1 MVFSFKGGKLKS
13 IAILN
18 SRQNLRPVGSDLWI
32 KNTKLAV
39 QELTGQDVIL
49 LTSVGMKT
57 WEFLVYLAAK
67 YKIKQRI
74 YVPITIEQKNI
85 DIIAYYTKQFRLS
98 PKLTE
103 WYFFEVEN
111 LKKDYP
117 FFQRERDRLII
128 NNADIIY
135 PISIRKDSTLKQL
148 YGKNESSQAVVDER
162 FTAKYSKTKKSYKFE
177 IDKRQLN
184 PEIDKQ
190 LKGFLIHWTR
200 SANDHWPD
208 ERLYDYYKTI
218 ANSQNDYAHSAHFTL
233 IRILSENKLR
243 ASSRHYRK
251 GISAVSFSELKPS
264 EAVNLMKWRA
274 RYREMSFE
282 PYGIAVRKKTADQI
296 GVRKVIYGDRKMF
309 GGLKKVDRPYFQSIG
324 TKGFWVPEKEWRH
337 IDNIDLSKIN
347 QNDLKIIVWNKEQID
362 SLKEY
367 SKSDIISL
375 YK

>member
-1 MVFSFKGGKLKS
+1 MKS

-39 QELTGQDVIL
+39 QKLTGQNVIL

-57 WEFLVYLAAK
+57 WEFPVYLAAK

-85 DIIAYYTKQFRLS
+85 DIIAYYTKQFQLS

-111 LKKDYP
+111 LKKDNP

-128 NNADIIY
+128 NDADIIY
-135 PISIRKDSTLKQL
+135 PISIRQGSTLEQL
-148 YGKNESSQAVVDER
+148 YGKNESSQVIVNER
-162 FTAKYSKTKKSYKFE
+162 VTAKYITTKKSYKYE
-177 IDKRQLN
+177 IDKDKLN
-184 PEIDKQ
+184 PKIDKRIE
-190 LKGFLIHWTR
+190 GFLIHWTR

-208 ERLYDYYKTI
+208 EKLYDYYKTI
-218 ANSQNDYAHSAHFTL
+218 ANSKKDYAHSAYFTL
-233 IRILSENKLR
+233 IRILSEKRLR

-251 GISAVSFSELKPS
+251 GISAAAFSELKPS

-282 PYGIAVRKKTADQI
+282 PYGIAIRKKAANKI

-309 GGLKKVDRPYFQSIG
+309 DGLNEVDKPYFQSIG

-337 IDNIDLSKIN
+337 IGDIDLSKIN
-347 QNDLKIIVWNKEQID
+347 PNDLKIIVWNREQIY
-362 SLKEY
+362 SIKKY